1 MNGWRCSA
9 RVDDGKMQFSRGKLW
24 DYVEQAQTAIEMA
37 LAEAEI
43 SQDEWTVSLDNMV
56 QLALFV
62 YFVDSLNFRSA
73 VPSLRR
79 AATESCRS
87 AAMFPNF
94 TNTTTAQKIWA
105 FRSAELPL
113 N

>member
-62 YFVDSLNFRSA
+62 YFEGFFELPVSSSELALSA
-73 VPSLRR
+73 VAGVP
-79 AATESCRS
+79 
-87 AAMFPNF
+87 
-94 TNTTTAQKIWA
+94 
-105 FRSAELPL
+105 
-113 N
+113 

>member
-1 MNGWRCSA
+1 
-9 RVDDGKMQFSRGKLW
+9 MQFSRGKLW

-62 YFVDSLNFRSA
+62 YFEGL
-73 VPSLRR
+73 
-79 AATESCRS
+79 
-87 AAMFPNF
+87 
-94 TNTTTAQKIWA
+94 
-105 FRSAELPL
+105 
-113 N
+113 